1 MSELLPN
8 IRNAARALIL
18 KNDKVLMLR
27 KEDSNG
33 TRYALPGGG
42 QETGESLQESLQ
54 RECIEEIGS
63 EVIVKELL
71 HVADYFKPRNTN
83 PPTVRHLVEFLFICE
98 VSDDYQPHNGENP
111 DKHQVEVVWAEL
123 EELSRLPIFPKSLVA
138 NLLGMQGKSRH
149 VYLGSVK

>member
-27 KEDSNG
+27 KEHSNG

-98 VSDDYQPHNGENP
+98 VPDDYQPHNGENP

>member
-98 VSDDYQPHNGENP
+98 VPDDYQPHNGDNP

>member
-98 VSDDYQPHNGENP
+98 VPDDYQPHNGENP

>member
-33 TRYALPGGG
+33 ARYALPGGG

-98 VSDDYQPHNGENP
+98 VPDDYQPHNGENP